1 RLSLIENLR
10 RVAARIAID
19 RIDRNRAAY
28 WADKISETAEKDPK
42 SLILTIA
49 DMARSNPPIVSAFVA
64 ELTRRLQGQGAALA
78 LPLTWI
84 EQQLSASYLTIGQ
97 LVQSENQQQAADQL
111 SISNSIGSLRFLSG
125 MDWRKFVDTMSA
137 VEKTLRE
144 DPAGIYDRMD
154 FITRDQYRHSVEAVA
169 KKSKLSEFEVARE
182 AIDLSFQGAAEKN
195 SSGDRETHVGFYLV
209 DKGLPQLKRRVK
221 VRSTAMDMLRKTGRR
236 FPLSLYLGTIL
247 IFSGIFSV
255 SLLTDIASD
264 TMDGPLFWFV
274 AVLCLLAVSQLAIAL
289 VNLLATSLATPHPM
303 PRMDFSKGIPD
314 KSMALVVVPTL
325 LTSAENI
332 GQLTD
337 ALEVRF
343 LANQDKNLRFGLL
356 TDFSD
361 DPEETRAEDE
371 PLVLLAR
378 QSIEALNQKY
388 SGAGDN
394 FFLFHRPRIWNP
406 QERIWMGYERKRG
419 KLAELNSL
427 LRGGPGSGF
436 SLIVGNTEVLSKVK
450 YVITLDTDT
459 ELPRDAAW
467 QLVGAMAHPLNRPQF
482 DAIKGR
488 IVSGYGILQPQ
499 VAVSLPG
506 SNRSRYARMFGSDA
520 GIDPYTRVVS
530 DVYQDIFGEGSFI
543 GKGIYDVDAFEQAL
557 KGRFPEN
564 LILSHDLIEGC
575 YARSGFISDVL
586 LYEAYPSTY
595 SADVSRRRRWIR
607 GDWQILRWLLPRVP
621 GLNGVSY
628 QNPISALSRWKLF
641 DNLRRS
647 LSPVALIL
655 LLLFGWTVLSSPWF
669 STAAIIGIVL
679 LPSLVTSLMGV
690 LNKPSDAMMRR
701 HIAIATRESG
711 KGVTQ
716 ALFAFAC
723 LPYEAFFSFA
733 AIFHTLWRMLISGKG
748 LLEWNPPESH
758 HTSRSELVQS
768 CRSMCMAPLTAL
780 IAAGYLAYAR
790 PMALLV
796 ALPVLILW
804 FISPFIIWWISTP
817 LRPRKAKLNA
827 DQMIFLRKLSRK
839 TWAFFETFVGQADH
853 FLPPDNYQES
863 PTAVVAHRTSPTNIG
878 FALLA
883 NLSACDFG
891 YISVQQFMD
900 LTANALQTME
910 KLERNRG
917 HFYNWYDTE
926 SLNPLLPMYISSV
939 DSGNL
944 AACLLTLRAGLL
956 ALRDEKL
963 LGRRLFEGL
972 ADTVMVLV
980 DVAGKPIPAVLA
992 QFTKDME
999 LMKFSGESAG
1009 ETSGV
1014 DLQSGHSSTLSTP
1027 FTVRQRL
1034 ERLKGSASEVVL
1046 HFETDTKSDAA
1057 WWARTLA
1064 EQCRAAIG
1072 EMTLMAPWA
1081 GPLPMGKILDAFP
1094 YLTEIPTL
1102 RQTACLDDNVLP
1114 LINERRKLN
1123 MTPDDNQKLDNL
1135 SNYISSSGQ
1144 RARERMVLLEDLAR
1158 RAGDLAQD
1166 MDFTFLY
1173 DKTRHLLSI
1182 GYNVSEGRRDES
1194 FYDLLASEARLA
1206 SFVAIAQGQLP
1217 QENWFALGRLLTI
1230 AGGEPILLS
1239 WSGSMFEYLMPLL
1252 VMPTYEQTLLDQT
1265 CKAAVARQMDYGKK
1279 RGVPWGISES
1289 SY

>member
-1 RLSLIENLR
+1 
-10 RVAARIAID
+10 
-19 RIDRNRAAY
+19 
-28 WADKISETAEKDPK
+28 
-42 SLILTIA
+42 
-49 DMARSNPPIVSAFVA
+49 
-64 ELTRRLQGQGAALA
+64 
-78 LPLTWI
+78 
-84 EQQLSASYLTIGQ
+84 
-97 LVQSENQQQAADQL
+97 
-111 SISNSIGSLRFLSG
+111 
-125 MDWRKFVDTMSA
+125 
-137 VEKTLRE
+137 
-144 DPAGIYDRMD
+144 
-154 FITRDQYRHSVEAVA
+154 
-169 KKSKLSEFEVARE
+169 
-182 AIDLSFQGAAEKN
+182 
-195 SSGDRETHVGFYLV
+195 
-209 DKGLPQLKRRVK
+209 
-221 VRSTAMDMLRKTGRR
+221 
-236 FPLSLYLGTIL
+236 
-247 IFSGIFSV
+247 
-255 SLLTDIASD
+255 
-264 TMDGPLFWFV
+264 
-274 AVLCLLAVSQLAIAL
+274 
-289 VNLLATSLATPHPM
+289 
-303 PRMDFSKGIPD
+303 MDFSKGIPSE
-314 KSMALVVVPTL
+314 SMTLVVVPTL

-343 LANQDKNLRFGLL
+343 LANRDENLRFGLL

-378 QSIEALNQKY
+378 QRIEALNQKY
-388 SGAGDN
+388 GGAGDN

-419 KLAELNSL
+419 KLAELNLL

-543 GKGIYDVDAFEQAL
+543 GKGIYDVDAFEQTL

-607 GDWQILRWLLPRVP
+607 GDWQILRWLLPRAP
-621 GLNGVSY
+621 GLNGVS
-628 QNPISALSRWKLF
+628 QKNPISALARWKLF

-647 LSPVALIL
+647 LSPAALVAL
-655 LLLFGWTVLSSPWF
+655 LLLGWTVLSSPWF

-679 LPSLVTSLMGV
+679 LPSLITSLIGI
-690 LNKPSDAMMRR
+690 LYKPSDAMMSR
-701 HIAIATRESG
+701 HLAIATRASG
-711 KGVTQ
+711 KCVIQ
-716 ALFAFAC
+716 ALFTLIC
-723 LPYEAFFSFA
+723 LPYEAFFSVT
-733 AIFHTLWRMLISGKG
+733 AISRTLWRMLISGKG
-748 LLEWNPPESH
+748 LLEWNPPEDAH
-758 HTSRSELVQS
+758 QMPRSELVQS
-768 CRSMCMAPLTAL
+768 CRSMCFAPLTAL
-780 IAAGYLAYAR
+780 IAAGYLSYAR
-790 PMALLV
+790 PMALLI

-804 FISPFIIWWISTP
+804 FISPFIAWWISTP
-817 LRPRKAKLNA
+817 LRPRKVRLNA
-827 DQMIFLRKLSRK
+827 DQMVFLRKLSRK
-839 TWAFFETFVGQADH
+839 TWAFFETFVGQTDH

-878 FALLA
+878 FSLLA

-891 YISVQQFMD
+891 YISAQQFMD

-926 SLNPLLPMYISSV
+926 TLNPLLPMYISSV

-963 LGRRLFEGL
+963 LGKRLFEGL
-972 ADTVMVLV
+972 ADTVMVLM
-980 DVAGKPIPAVLA
+980 DVAGKPTPAVLA

-1009 ETSGV
+1009 EFSGV
-1014 DLQSGHSSTLSTP
+1014 DLQSGHSSILSTP

-1034 ERLKGSASEVVL
+1034 ERLKGSAGEVVR
-1046 HFETDTKSDAA
+1046 HFETAPESDAA

-1064 EQCRAAIG
+1064 EQCRAAIS
-1072 EMTLMAPWA
+1072 ELAMMAPWA
-1081 GPLPMGKILDAFP
+1081 GSLSMGKTLDAFP

-1144 RARERMVLLEDLAR
+1144 HARERMALLEDLAR
-1158 RAGDLAQD
+1158 RAGDLARD
-1166 MDFTFLY
+1166 MEFTFLY

-1182 GYNVSEGRRDES
+1182 GYNVSEGWRDES

-1230 AGGEPILLS
+1230 SGGEPILLS

-1265 CKAAVARQMDYGKK
+1265 CKTAVARQMDYGKK

-1289 SY
+1289 SYNITDSHLNYQYKAFGVPGLGLKRGLAGDLVVAPYASALALMVAPEAACRNLEDLDNHGFQRIFPSD